1 MAFANSASVN
11 STSSNGN
18 GVPKTIDPS
27 VMETLKISI
36 PSKTGKRRSILIDA
50 FRILGWETFRSEY
63 KEELKGLEYGGYG
76 VFDELWQQEEIHNLS
91 YPEIVEYAKG
101 LEFSEAELVNL
112 RNNYYAKKAKAN
124 QGNGN
129 AGNGSNGNRATG
141 NGSNSNG
148 NGSNSGSY
156 EEPAY
161 NSQEFD
167 AEDLF

>member
-1 MAFANSASVN
+1 MVFANSASVN

-76 VFDELWQQEEIHNLS
+76 VFDELWKQHEIHNFS
-91 YPEIVEYAKG
+91 YEEVIAYAKG
-101 LEFSEAELVNL
+101 LEFTEAQLVNL
-112 RNNYYAKKAKAN
+112 RNNYYAKKAKTN
-124 QGNGN
+124 NSGGNRGNGN
-129 AGNGSNGNRATG
+129 GNGNGNVY
-141 NGSNSNG
+141 SNG
-148 NGSNSGSY
+148 NGNGS

-161 NSQEFD
+161 NSREFD